1 LTDQTKTLFCGFA
14 TAAAMGIRGIRHLL
28 QNVGWI
34 EEESVDDGKP
44 SNGNSNGRIWK
55 EWKASDAFLGK
66 SSNGCLPLEK
76 IPSNAKLWIDGN
88 GLAFYLHSI
97 AYTRYLSNL
106 DHYKNN
112 DRGMIPSN
120 SHQQTFVCPTTKEI
134 MADAIATT
142 LALPCMLPL
151 SILRAVTK
159 EFVIGLKNHVGTIRV
174 MWDGPC
180 RRFKAKTD
188 AERKL
193 ARDREES
200 YLELYCNHGTLVA
213 QKKNLHYAN
222 EWKEVFPLTKLFG
235 TCVRHALQELLVENI
250 ECPEEADVALAQ
262 TASGDSLSYVVGF
275 DSDFFFYKGIQYI
288 PLNQL
293 SIQPSG
299 LHAFVARR
307 SELSRLLGFDNDDRL
322 IDLALL
328 MGNDYVE
335 PYLCLET
342 PKEVDLTSVQSMIY
356 YLQCHEDYFVTAKND
371 NTRAPVDFVRSLYNL
386 HSLEA
391 FPLDET
397 LAPKR
402 EDDNANHHHKRVLQP
417 DDTMVRNGILRYL
430 QAKLDATDPDDRKF
444 HLTEQALQA
453 FELTSTPEGRQSFST
468 LEIRPTYAE
477 MKAAKYIELCISR
490 CYRESPDSLLIRATP
505 PDYLMSRIHF
515 HAALA
520 SFRSPEAETEEPL
533 HEEALEEEATPE
545 PISLPIDEHEES
557 ILENIRNHRV
567 TIIHGETGCGKSSR
581 VPVMLLKNP
590 PPQNELSKVKFF
602 ISQPRRIAAKALVER
617 VRSCEPDLRD
627 KFALRMGHGWR
638 EYESNHT
645 QAYFCTTGYLVR
657 LLANHPER
665 FDDCT
670 HLVIDEVHERSVDT
684 DILCLLCR
692 RLLQTNKTIRLV
704 LMSATLATKMYKEYF
719 GVLNEPIHVGV
730 RTYPITEYYVEDLQ
744 QFGISQKELR
754 AANAIENECNTKF
767 CIAAP
772 VAKEMKHR
780 FNLAARLS
788 IIVADPGTS
797 VLIFVPGMAEIIA
810 ISELIE
816 TYHTAGIRYTTFPIH
831 GDIPFEEQMDAF
843 NAPEEDEVKIVIA
856 TNAAESSVT
865 LPNVD
870 HVICLGLCRQI
881 VYNQASHRQ
890 MLTSAW
896 ISKASAKQRAGRTG
910 RVRPGNVYRLYSKK
924 AFDSYMSEFEPGEM
938 VRIPLDSVILMLKQI
953 LHEEVIPIFRECLE
967 PPALHTIEQSFQSLK
982 YWNFIT
988 QANDKA
994 DITPLGSFVS
1004 ALGIDLSLGSF
1015 VGLGIQFGVAAEA
1028 IEMAAMMSLPKTPF
1042 QITSPMWLSPG
1053 KFNKL
1058 ASQTYSSKCKFDAG
1072 LYSEP
1077 MGLMNA
1083 IWDSESLGSTNKK
1096 YSWTVKNN
1104 IAMKRWQQV
1113 ISSRN
1118 SLRKRVADF
1127 LGIDEEKLKVQ
1138 LPPRDMPRE
1147 KVTILRI
1154 LKLWVFSDS
1163 IIECSPSKLKASSDG
1178 SVVLSVKS
1186 RSSVNLDEE
1195 HLDKMLKPERH
1206 PYRIVDQNETEQ
1218 FGVFEE
1224 EGGFSFPR
1232 FVESFE
1238 SRLLSYISEKD
1249 IGVALCYSNQELSLF
1264 IEKSNASSSYGP
1276 LRNIVEM
1283 IGGGR
1288 NLEERFTYD
1297 FSNKKRRGI
1306 QERPSGIWT
1315 VTNTPNIK
1323 DPFTRKKE
1331 FVRIDL
1337 NAYDTSYDF
1346 GSICASII
1354 HEVSGC
1360 DIKSKM
1366 VWHFFTK
1373 VKSKKKSK
1381 KNASQPFYV
1390 TTMGECQKVS
1400 NPDLEDLLGRKPMS
1414 VTTNA
1419 KNCVQ
1424 TIVVAHPPKSQQPD
1438 VNVFQE
1444 PLFADIPE
1452 GARVLALLASSQ
1464 RRGKFH
1470 TLRIP
1475 QSNNDMDCEETYDFK
1490 MKEEEIDVAKR
1501 WRRLDSSNPV
1511 YVDDS
1516 VPSTAIHTTQQLYAV
1531 ASNSLDIQS
1540 GGMRVEG
1547 LTLLPPN
1554 PLFVILSHL
1563 SFGIEVNAPLSWAL
1577 VYNSSEG
1584 ADAKIKKKV
1593 KKSYDWL
1600 KIRASKV
1607 PKALG
1612 SFGDHLIVSALS
1624 DVPSSEVKIWHEE
1637 EIKYLLKQA
1646 IVFNEGAM
1654 SMEETLVCF
1663 PDKVQELCDLFSGVD
1678 GHSLSVWDSI
1688 EDESLTE
1695 KNLSKWQWERKSSAN
1710 IRQHPRQF
1718 PSSASEQKATSKKVE
1733 PKKNGSTNPMK
1744 KRREAPAKQP
1754 QARGCNGDSQKTC
1767 KIRQFDEELVDASK
1781 EWFAVTLQ
1789 EGEEMPVF
1797 PSSNILALILQQ
1809 YGNIDDS
1816 NGAKKRNYV
1825 VALNTANWD
1834 IVCLEG
1840 EGGKSLYKA
1849 SFVNSSIPT
1858 TPVLGR
1864 GKNKLPKWIK
1874 KNRRP
1879 TTLEEAKECVPP
1891 GVKCPMILQ
1900 NSDGDLLFE
1909 SIEDAVKMESAFWL
1923 NQQFCHAGK
1932 NFTRHWFA
1940 HSMDQMIE
1948 VLQKHSNNN

>member
-1 LTDQTKTLFCGFA
+1 
-14 TAAAMGIRGIRHLL
+14 MGIRGIRHLL
-28 QNVGWI
+28 RSVGWI
-34 EEESVDDGKP
+34 EEEHVEDEKWVSIHNGK
-44 SNGNSNGRIWK
+44 IWK
-55 EWKASDAFLGK
+55 EWNASDAFLGNL
-66 SSNGCLPLEK
+66 SSSQLPLEK

-97 AYTRYLSNL
+97 AYTRYLSNDL
-106 DHYKNN
+106 EMYASGNTHKQQQQQ
-112 DRGMIPSN
+112 
-120 SHQQTFVCPTTKEI
+120 QQTFACSPTTKEI
-134 MADAIATT
+134 MADSTSTT

-159 EFVIGLKNHVGTIRV
+159 EFVIGLKDHVASIHV
-174 MWDGPC
+174 LWDGPC

-213 QKKNLHYAN
+213 QKKDLKFAC
-222 EWKEVFPLTKLFG
+222 EWKEIFPLTKLFG
-235 TCVRHALQELLVENI
+235 TCVRHALQEYSIPNK
-250 ECPEEADVALAQ
+250 ECMEEADLALAQ
-262 TASGDSLSYVVGF
+262 ASSGDSLSYVLGF

-293 SIQPSG
+293 STRPSG

-307 SELSRLLGFDNDDRL
+307 SELSRLLGFGQNNNDDRL

-328 MGNDYVE
+328 MGNDYVD

-342 PKEVDLTSVQSMIY
+342 PKEIDLMSVQSMVY
-356 YLQCHEDYFVTAKND
+356 YLQCHEDYFVVAKNEK
-371 NTRAPVDFVRSLYNL
+371 TAASVEFVRALYNL
-386 HSLEA
+386 QSLDA
-391 FPLDET
+391 FPLNET

-402 EDDNANHHHKRVLQP
+402 EAMLLDHERILQP
-417 DDTMVRNGILRYL
+417 HDTMVRNGILRYL
-430 QAKLDATDPDDRKF
+430 QAKLDAADPDDRKF

-453 FELTSTPEGRQSFST
+453 FELTSTPEGRQAPLVTSSGIM
-468 LEIRPTYAE
+468 IRPTYAE
-477 MKAAKYIELCISR
+477 MKAAKFIELCISR

-505 PDYLMSRIHF
+505 PDSLMSRIHF

-520 SFRSPEAETEEPL
+520 SFRATKDDTIEPLPAEAEA
-533 HEEALEEEATPE
+533 EAEAIEIPE
-545 PISLPIDEHEES
+545 PISLPIDEHEEF

-567 TIIHGETGCGKSSR
+567 TIIHGEIGCGKSSR
-581 VPVMLLKNP
+581 VPVMLLNHP
-590 PPQNELSKVKFF
+590 PPQDELDKVKFF

-617 VRSCEPDLRD
+617 VRSCEPQLSD

-638 EYESNHT
+638 EYESSQT

-692 RLLQTNKTIRLV
+692 RLLQTNKSIRLV
-704 LMSATLATKMYKEYF
+704 LMSATLATKMYREYF
-719 GVLNEPIHVGV
+719 GVANEPIHVGV
-730 RTYPITEYYVEDLQ
+730 RTHPITEYYVENLE
-744 QFGISQKELR
+744 QFGLPQQEIR
-754 AANAIENECNTKF
+754 AASAIENECNTKF
-767 CIAAP
+767 CVAAP

-788 IIVADPGTS
+788 IIIADPGTS

-843 NAPEEDEVKIVIA
+843 NAPGEDEVKIIIA

-910 RVRPGNVYRLYSKK
+910 RVRPGNVYRLYTRK
-924 AFDSYMSEFEPGEM
+924 AYEDYMSEFEPGEM

-953 LHEEVIPIFRECLE
+953 LHEEVIPVFRECLE

-982 YWNFIT
+982 YWNFID

-1053 KFNKL
+1053 KFNKF

-1104 IAMKRWQQV
+1104 IAIKRWQQV

-1127 LGIDEEKLKVQ
+1127 LGIDEEKLRVQ
-1138 LPPRDMPRE
+1138 LPPRDMPRG

-1163 IIECSPSKLKASSDG
+1163 IIECSPSKLKLSNDG
-1178 SVVLSVKS
+1178 SVVLSLKS
-1186 RSSVNLDEE
+1186 RSSVNLEE
-1195 HLDKMLKPERH
+1195 GHLNKILLPERH
-1206 PYRIVDQNETEQ
+1206 PYRIVDRNEIEQ

-1224 EGGFSFPR
+1224 DGGFSFPR
-1232 FVESFE
+1232 FVERFE
-1238 SRLLSYISEKD
+1238 SRLLSYVSEKD
-1249 IGVALCYSNQELSLF
+1249 IGIALCYSNQELSLF
-1264 IEKSNASSSYGP
+1264 VEKPDDSSSCGS
-1276 LRNIVEM
+1276 LSNLTEM
-1283 IGGGR
+1283 LGGGQ
-1288 NLEERFTYD
+1288 NTEERFAYD
-1297 FSNKKRRGI
+1297 FSNTKRRGVK
-1306 QERPSGIWT
+1306 ERPSGIWT
-1315 VTNTPNIK
+1315 VNNAPNNN
-1323 DPFTRKKE
+1323 DPFTRKKA

-1346 GSICASII
+1346 GTICSSII
-1354 HEVSGC
+1354 DRVAGC
-1360 DIKSKM
+1360 DSKSKM
-1366 VWHFFTK
+1366 IWHFFTH

-1381 KNASQPFYV
+1381 KNASQPFFV
-1390 TTMGECQKVS
+1390 RTMGECQKVS
-1400 NPDLEDLLGRKPMS
+1400 NQDLEDLLGRKPTS

-1424 TIVVAHPPKSQQPD
+1424 TIVVKHPPKSYQLEA
-1438 VNVFQE
+1438 NGFQE
-1444 PLFADIPE
+1444 PLFADVPE

-1475 QSNNDMDCEETYDFK
+1475 QSVTDMDCEETYDFK

-1516 VPSTAIHTTQQLYAV
+1516 VPSTAIHTSKQLYAV
-1531 ASNSLDIQS
+1531 AANSLDIQS

-1563 SFGIEVNAPLSWAL
+1563 SFGIEVNAPLSWAS
-1577 VYNSSEG
+1577 VFTSIDG
-1584 ADAKIKKKV
+1584 ADAKIKKII

-1600 KIRASKV
+1600 KVRASVVSKV
-1607 PKALG
+1607 LG
-1612 SFGDHLIVSALS
+1612 SSGDHLIVSAVS
-1624 DVPSSEVKIWHEE
+1624 DVPTREVKIWREE
-1637 EIKYLLKQA
+1637 ELKALLKQA
-1646 IVFNEGAM
+1646 IAFNNGAM
-1654 SMEETLVCF
+1654 SMEEKLECF
-1663 PDKVQELCDLFSGVD
+1663 PDKVKELCDLFSGVD
-1678 GHSLSVWDSI
+1678 GHTLSVWDSI
-1688 EDESLTE
+1688 EEESLTE
-1695 KNLSKWQWERKSSAN
+1695 KNLSQWQWERKSRTNNVQHSRQCLSSAN
-1710 IRQHPRQF
+1710 GKKGI
-1718 PSSASEQKATSKKVE
+1718 SKNTE
-1733 PKKNGSTNPMK
+1733 LKKHGRTTPMK
-1744 KRREAPAKQP
+1744 QPNNAPAKQP
-1754 QARGCNGDSQKTC
+1754 QAQDRNGESQKSF
-1767 KIRQFDEELVDASK
+1767 KIRQFDKDLVVASRK
-1781 EWFAVTLQ
+1781 WFAVTLQ
-1789 EGEEMPVF
+1789 EGEEMPAF
-1797 PSSNILALILQQ
+1797 PSSNILALIFQQ
-1809 YGNIDDS
+1809 YGNIVDS
-1816 NGAKKRNYV
+1816 DSVKKRNYV
-1825 VALNTANWD
+1825 VELNTAHWD
-1834 IVCLEG
+1834 IVCYKRYG
-1840 EGGKSLYKA
+1840 QKTLYSAK
-1849 SFVNSSIPT
+1849 FINKLVPT

-1874 KNRRP
+1874 KKRRP
-1879 TTLEEAKECVPP
+1879 SNLEEAKECVPP
-1891 GVKCPMILQ
+1891 GVECPIITLR
-1900 NSDGDLLFE
+1900 SDGSLLFD

-1932 NFTRHWFA
+1932 DWTRHWFA

-1948 VLQKHSNNN
+1948 ILQKSLTDN